1 LPPPII
7 HWEEIR
13 QVAVQEDSQG
23 RALEG
28 RHKVLGC
35 EEVSGSRRI
44 LCIGVP
50 GSSPELSVN
59 RLQSVAALSFIPDAA
74 FPEERQAA
82 IADLPQPSDAVA
94 KDDLVWVHSILQAA
108 KELNQSSFDGVW
120 IDREYLPQMG
130 QWAGL
135 LQSSEMLRDMPEG
148 VALLDDHHRVLWANK
163 RLLKWSRKDLSNA
176 AVTFY
181 ELLDNPEIMGPDFCP
196 FHTAMATG
204 VESSSTLHSADN
216 RYFQV
221 HAAPI
226 GVNTA
231 NDANGMSDADPSSDT
246 QSDTHSDTASD
257 TSGQTYSV
265 SATTPA
271 THLIVTVGDITEEI
285 LQQQKIAAIHK
296 AGRELADL
304 RPREIFMMEVDD
316 RIDLLKENIRH
327 YLSDLLNFEV
337 IEIRL
342 LEQATGNL
350 VPLLSVGIDQ
360 EAADRKLYAQPRGN
374 GITGYVAASGMSYI
388 CQDVVN
394 DPLFIPG
401 VAAAKSSL
409 TVPLILHDQ
418 ILGTI
423 NVESFEPAAFGE
435 SDLQFLEIFARDV
448 AFALNT
454 LELLV
459 AQKANTAQQS
469 CDAIHSAV
477 ALPVDEILNDAVNV
491 MEGYIGHQSE
501 VVDRLRRILQN
512 ARDIKQ
518 TIQQIGQKMTPL
530 EAVPA
535 GVAGEQHAALSG
547 KRILVVDEDGSVR
560 DDAHRL
566 LERYG
571 CIVETAHEG
580 KEAVMMVRSSGGE
593 GSYDVIISDIKLP
606 DFSGYQ
612 LMCRLSEIMP
622 RVPMVLMTGFGYD
635 PGHSIVKARQA
646 GLHPKGV
653 LFKPFRLD
661 QLIDVVETILEVN
674 RNAATV

>member
-1 LPPPII
+1 MLDKLPDDCQLVCVDSIG
-7 HWEEIR
+7 E
-13 QVAVQEDSQG
+13 AVSRLAGEPFVGLWVSHENLPETGQIAG
-23 RALEG
+23 M
-28 RHKVLGC
+28 VL
-35 EEVSGSRRI
+35 
-44 LCIGVP
+44 
-50 GSSPELSVN
+50 SST
-59 RLQSVAALSFIPDAA
+59 
-74 FPEERQAA
+74 
-82 IADLPQPSDAVA
+82 
-94 KDDLVWVHSILQAA
+94 
-108 KELNQSSFDGVW
+108 
-120 IDREYLPQMG
+120 
-130 QWAGL
+130 
-135 LQSSEMLRDMPEG
+135 MLAEMPEG
-148 VALLDDHHRVLWANK
+148 VALLDDHHRVLWANH
-163 RLLKWSRKDLSNA
+163 RLLQWGECESLPPGVK
-176 AVTFY
+176 FY
-181 ELLDNPEIMGPDFCP
+181 ELLGNPEIMGPDFCP

-204 VESSSTLHSADN
+204 MESSSTIHDHQN

-221 HAAPI
+221 HAAPVGDVPRRSGI
-226 GVNTA
+226 GFA
-231 NDANGMSDADPSSDT
+231 SLDAA
-246 QSDTHSDTASD
+246 QQQASED
-257 TSGQTYSV
+257 VPQ
-265 SATTPA
+265 
-271 THLIVTVGDITEEI
+271 HLIVTVGDITEEV
-285 LQQQKIAAIHK
+285 LQQQKLAAIHK

-304 RPREIFMMEVDD
+304 RPAEIFMMEVDD

-342 LEQATGNL
+342 LEHATGNL

-360 EAADRKLYAQPRGN
+360 EAADRKLIAQPRGN

-401 VAAAKSSL
+401 AADSKSSL

-423 NVESFEPAAFGE
+423 NVESLEAEAFSD

-491 MEGYIGHQSE
+491 MEGYIGHQGE
-501 VVDRLRRILQN
+501 IVDRLRRILQN

-518 TIQQIGQKMTPL
+518 TIQQIGQRMTPL

-535 GVAGEQHAALSG
+535 GMKTDQHALLAG

-580 KEAVMMVRSSGGE
+580 KEAVMMVRGSGGA

-612 LMCRLSEIMP
+612 LMRRLGDLMN

-646 GLHPKGV
+646 GLHPKAI
-653 LFKPFRLD
+653 LYKPFRLD
-661 QLIDVVETILEVN
+661 QLIDVVETILQINHKE
-674 RNAATV
+674 ATV

>member
-1 LPPPII
+1 MLVKRQQASSAVRTMAVESTQKLLCVGHPPFPADSAGKREGDLLVVDTV
-7 HWEEIR
+7 HD
-13 QVAVQEDSQG
+13 AVSQLG
-23 RALEG
+23 RDEFAGLY
-28 RHKVLGC
+28 
-35 EEVSGSRRI
+35 I
-44 LCIGVP
+44 
-50 GSSPELSVN
+50 SPEN
-59 RLQSVAALSFIPDAA
+59 
-74 FPEERQAA
+74 
-82 IADLPQPSDAVA
+82 LPQTGQLAGF
-94 KDDLVWVHSILQAA
+94 LL
-108 KELNQSSFDGVW
+108 SST
-120 IDREYLPQMG
+120 
-130 QWAGL
+130 
-135 LQSSEMLRDMPEG
+135 MLSDMPEG
-148 VALLDDHHRVLWANK
+148 VALLDDHHRVLWANR
-163 RLLKWSRKDLSNA
+163 RLLQWSGKESLPA
-176 AVTFY
+176 GTTFY
-181 ELLDNPEIMGPDFCP
+181 ELLGNPEIMGPDFCP

-204 VESSSTLHSADN
+204 TESSSTLHSDDN

-221 HAAPI
+221 HAAP
-226 GVNTA
+226 VL
-231 NDANGMSDADPSSDT
+231 SRADGSGRT
-246 QSDTHSDTASD
+246 EEA
-257 TSGQTYSV
+257 TSGDS
-265 SATTPA
+265 PA
-271 THLIVTVGDITEEI
+271 SSSGDELGGGSRHLIVTVGDITAEI

-304 RPREIFMMEVDD
+304 RPAEIFMMEVDE
-316 RIDLLKENIRH
+316 RIELLKENIRH

-342 LEQATGNL
+342 LEHATGNL

-360 EAADRKLYAQPRGN
+360 EAADRKLFAQPRGN

-388 CQDVVN
+388 CQDVIN

-401 VAAAKSSL
+401 VAESKSSL
-409 TVPLILHDQ
+409 TVPLVLHDQ

-423 NVESFEPAAFGE
+423 NVESFDADAFSD

-491 MEGYIGHQSE
+491 MEGYIGHQGE
-501 VVDRLRRILQN
+501 IVDRLRRILRN

-518 TIQQIGQKMTPL
+518 TIQQIGQRMTPL
-530 EAVPA
+530 EAVPV
-535 GVAGEQHAALSG
+535 GLQSTQHALLSG

-566 LERYG
+566 LEKYG

-612 LMCRLSEIMP
+612 LMCRLNEFMS

-646 GLHPKGV
+646 GLHPKAV
-653 LFKPFRLD
+653 LYKPFRLD
-661 QLIDVVETILEVN
+661 QLVDVVETILEVS
-674 RNAATV
+674 RKEATV

>member
-1 LPPPII
+1 MAVGSAQKLLCVGQLPLPT
-7 HWEEIR
+7 EFFSVGQSEYEVV
-13 QVAVQEDSQG
+13 QVDSVHEAVRHLG
-23 RALEG
+23 RDT
-28 RHKVLGC
+28 
-35 EEVSGSRRI
+35 
-44 LCIGVP
+44 
-50 GSSPELSVN
+50 
-59 RLQSVAALSFIPDAA
+59 F
-74 FPEERQAA
+74 
-82 IADLPQPSDAVA
+82 
-94 KDDLVWVHSILQAA
+94 
-108 KELNQSSFDGVW
+108 
-120 IDREYLPQMG
+120 
-130 QWAGL
+130 AGL
-135 LQSSEMLRDMPEG
+135 YISPDNLPETGQLAGFLLSSTMLSDMPEG
-148 VALLDDHHRVLWANK
+148 VALIDDHHRVLWANR
-163 RLLKWSRKDLSNA
+163 RLLMWSGNDVLPPGA
-176 AVTFY
+176 TFY
-181 ELLDNPEIMGPDFCP
+181 ELLGNPEIMGPDFCP

-204 VESSSTLHSADN
+204 SESSSTLHSEEN

-221 HAAPI
+221 HAAPVVPLI
-226 GVNTA
+226 KPDDGST
-231 NDANGMSDADPSSDT
+231 DY
-246 QSDTHSDTASD
+246 ASAS
-257 TSGQTYSV
+257 TELPEPEPLGG
-265 SATTPA
+265 AR
-271 THLIVTVGDITEEI
+271 HLIVTVGDITEEI

-304 RPREIFMMEVDD
+304 RPAEIFMMEVDE
-316 RIDLLKENIRH
+316 RIELLKENIRH

-342 LEQATGNL
+342 LEHATGNL

-360 EAADRKLYAQPRGN
+360 EAADRKLFAQPRGN

-401 VAAAKSSL
+401 VADSKSSL
-409 TVPLILHDQ
+409 TVPLVLHDQ

-423 NVESFEPAAFGE
+423 NVESFDADAFSD

-491 MEGYIGHQSE
+491 MEGYIGHQGE
-501 VVDRLRRILQN
+501 IVDRLRRILRN

-518 TIQQIGQKMTPL
+518 TIQQIGQRMTPL
-530 EAVPA
+530 EAVPIGMQSA
-535 GVAGEQHAALSG
+535 QHSLLSG

-612 LMCRLSEIMP
+612 LMCRLSEIMS

-646 GLHPKGV
+646 GLHPKAV
-653 LFKPFRLD
+653 LYKPFRLD
-661 QLIDVVETILEVN
+661 QLVDVVETILEVS
-674 RNAATV
+674 RKEATV

>member
-1 LPPPII
+1 MADEFVPSIGLDA
-7 HWEEIR
+7 
-13 QVAVQEDSQG
+13 QVFSDPSSKSDFGVVSPRHDVVVVNSV
-23 RALEG
+23 LEAAN
-28 RHKVLGC
+28 
-35 EEVSGSRRI
+35 
-44 LCIGVP
+44 
-50 GSSPELSVN
+50 ELI
-59 RLQSVAALSFIPDAA
+59 QTP
-74 FPEERQAA
+74 
-82 IADLPQPSDAVA
+82 
-94 KDDLVWVHSILQAA
+94 
-108 KELNQSSFDGVW
+108 FDGVW
-120 IDREYLPQMG
+120 IDQSYLPKMG

-135 LQSSEMLRDMPEG
+135 LQSSAMLRDMPEG
-148 VALLDDHHRVLWANK
+148 VALLDDHHRVLWANR
-163 RLLKWSRKDLSNA
+163 RLLQWSGLESLQPG
-176 AVTFY
+176 VTFY

-204 VESSSTLHSADN
+204 VESSSTLHSNDN

-226 GVNTA
+226 GI
-231 NDANGMSDADPSSDT
+231 
-246 QSDTHSDTASD
+246 
-257 TSGQTYSV
+257 GQREFGQGSV
-265 SATTPA
+265 SQVDKGDEEAFAATSR
-271 THLIVTVGDITEEI
+271 HLIVTVGDITEEI

-316 RIDLLKENIRH
+316 RIELLKENIRH

-360 EAADRKLYAQPRGN
+360 EASDRKLYAQPRGN

-409 TVPLILHDQ
+409 TVPLVLHDQ

-477 ALPVDEILNDAVNV
+477 ALPVDEILNDAVNI

-518 TIQQIGQKMTPL
+518 TIQQIGQRMTPL

-535 GVAGEQHAALSG
+535 GLEGEQHALLSG

>member
-1 LPPPII
+1 MPNDFGNG
-7 HWEEIR
+7 
-13 QVAVQEDSQG
+13 VATEALNTLGSLDSLTSTPNVQSQDVQ
-23 RALEG
+23 
-28 RHKVLGC
+28 H
-35 EEVSGSRRI
+35 
-44 LCIGVP
+44 
-50 GSSPELSVN
+50 
-59 RLQSVAALSFIPDAA
+59 
-74 FPEERQAA
+74 
-82 IADLPQPSDAVA
+82 
-94 KDDLVWVHSILQAA
+94 VWVTSVTDAF
-108 KELNQSSFDGVW
+108 NQLAEMPFDGIW
-120 IDREYLPQMG
+120 IDPSYLPNSG
-130 QWAGL
+130 QLAGL
-135 LQSSEMLRDMPEG
+135 LHSSQMLRDIPEG
-148 VALLDDHHRVLWANK
+148 VAMLDDRNQVIWANR
-163 RLLKWSRKDLSNA
+163 RLLKWANRESLTLGT
-176 AVTFY
+176 TFY
-181 ELLDNPEIMGPDFCP
+181 DLLDNPEIMGPDFCP
-196 FHTAMATG
+196 FHTALATG
-204 VESSSTLHSADN
+204 NEGSSTLHRGDN
-216 RYFQV
+216 RYFQI

-226 GVNTA
+226 
-231 NDANGMSDADPSSDT
+231 NDLESNI
-246 QSDTHSDTASD
+246 ASD
-257 TSGQTYSV
+257 QT
-265 SATTPA
+265 ATA
-271 THLIVTVGDITEEI
+271 ARQLIVTVSDITEEI

-304 RPREIFMMEVDD
+304 RPREIFMMEVDE
-316 RIDLLKENIRH
+316 RIELLKENIRH
-327 YLSDLLNFEV
+327 YLKDLLSFEV

-360 EAADRKLYAQPRGN
+360 EAADRKLFAQPRGN
-374 GITGYVAASGMSYI
+374 GITGYVAASGQSYL
-388 CQDVVN
+388 CQDVDN

-423 NVESFEPAAFGE
+423 NVESFEPDAFTH

-491 MEGYIGHQSE
+491 MEAYIGHQSE
-501 VVDRLRRILQN
+501 MVDRLRRILQN

-518 TIQQIGQKMTPL
+518 TIQQIGQRMTPL

-535 GVAGEQHAALSG
+535 GVEADQHSSLAG
-547 KRILVVDEDGSVR
+547 KRILVVDDDKSVR

-580 KEAVMMVRSSGGE
+580 REAVMMVRGSGGE
-593 GSYDVIISDIKLP
+593 GIYDVIISDIKLP

-612 LMCRLSEIMP
+612 LMCRLSEVMT
-622 RVPMVLMTGFGYD
+622 RVPMVLMQGFGYD
-635 PGHSIVKARQA
+635 PGHSVVKARQA
-646 GLHPKGV
+646 GLHPKAV
-653 LFKPFRLD
+653 LYKPFRLD

-674 RNAATV
+674 RSTADV